1 LFSSCPQQKNAS
13 KKAWKGVQKT
23 YKEVRLMALKKQSK
37 KPEILSPE
45 YLDRLSATPEYEE
58 VAERLFESFL
68 EYLVQAKLI
77 G

>member
-1 LFSSCPQQKNAS
+1 
-13 KKAWKGVQKT
+13 
-23 YKEVRLMALKKQSK
+23 MALKKQSK